1 MKNDEDNYFEEPVPM
16 EFTKEEIEK
25 KEKTIFNLKNI
36 LDLGFRKL
44 DENKCK
50 NLTLVLGGTGC
61 GKSTMLS
68 SMIVGAQNL
77 EHTKIEYWVEIKQR
91 GQIVKKPKY
100 RWVIDYKKDA
110 KKIFTIGHSLS
121 KSETFFPG
129 FYEDPINKGSYYV
142 DVAGLEDTAGPMIEY
157 VN

>member
-91 GQIVKKPKY
+91 G
-100 RWVIDYKKDA
+100 
-110 KKIFTIGHSLS
+110 
-121 KSETFFPG
+121 
-129 FYEDPINKGSYYV
+129 
-142 DVAGLEDTAGPMIEY
+142 
-157 VN
+157 